1 MQTMSGKR
9 FKILIIDD
17 NPATIKILGSIISD
31 NYTKQVA
38 TSGESAIEILEA
50 STELPDLILLDLI
63 MPGMDGFET
72 CKMIKQNIRY
82 KDIPIIFL
90 SSRTDSLTKIEALK
104 AGGVDY
110 ITKPFNF
117 DEMRSRIDVHL
128 SIHNF
133 EQELS
138 KHNKYLSTLIDEKAK
153 EISEIQLST
162 IYALVKLTDYRDD
175 VIGGH
180 LQRTQIMC
188 QRIAESLRS
197 KSKYIAIIDDEF
209 ISNIYKSSPLHD
221 IGKVG
226 IPDNIYLKPGKL
238 TPEEFEVMK
247 RHTTIGAETLEAV
260 LLRFPNNEFI
270 EMGIDIAKYH
280 HEKWDGKGYP
290 EGLSGDNI
298 PISARIMAVSDVF
311 DALMSKRPYKEAFS
325 FSDSYNIILE
335 GKGSHFDPMVVDAFI
350 EIAKEVV
357 FE

>member
-1 MQTMSGKR
+1 MSGKR
-9 FKILIIDD
+9 FKILIVDD
-17 NPATIKILGSIISD
+17 NPATIKILGSLISD
-31 NYTKQVA
+31 NYAKQVA

-50 STELPDLILLDLI
+50 SIELPDLILLDLI
-63 MPGMDGFET
+63 MPGMDGLET
-72 CKMIKQNIRY
+72 CKIIKQNVRY

-90 SSRTDSLTKIEALK
+90 SSRTDTLTKIEALK

-117 DEMRSRIDVHL
+117 DEMRSRVDVHL
-128 SIHNF
+128 SIHDL
-133 EQELS
+133 ERELS
-138 KHNKYLSTLIDEKAK
+138 KHNKYLNTLIDEKAK

-175 VIGGH
+175 VLGGH
-180 LQRTQIMC
+180 LLRTQIMC
-188 QRIAESLRS
+188 QRIAEKLRNE
-197 KSKYIAIIDDEF
+197 SKYQSVIDEEF

-226 IPDNIYLKPGKL
+226 TPDSIYLKPGKL
-238 TPEEFEVMK
+238 TTEEFEIMK
-247 RHTTIGAETLEAV
+247 RHTTIGAETLQAV

-280 HEKWDGKGYP
+280 HEKWDGTGYP
-290 EGLSGDNI
+290 EGLSGQEI

-325 FSDSYNIILE
+325 FAESYNIILE
-335 GKGSHFDPMVVDAFI
+335 GKGNHFDPMVVNAFI
-350 EIAKEVV
+350 QIADEVV
-357 FE
+357 TK

>member
-1 MQTMSGKR
+1 MQTMSKKR
-9 FKILIIDD
+9 FKILIVDD

-31 NYTKQVA
+31 DYSKQVA

-50 STELPDLILLDLI
+50 SIELPDLILLDLI

-72 CKMIKQNIRY
+72 CRIIKQNLRY

-90 SSRTDSLTKIEALK
+90 SSRNDTLTKIEALK
-104 AGGVDY
+104 IGGVDY

-117 DEMRSRIDVHL
+117 DEIRSRVDVHL
-128 SIHNF
+128 SIYDL
-133 EQELS
+133 EKELA
-138 KHNKYLSTLIDEKAK
+138 KHNKRLNTLIDEKAK

-188 QRIAESLRS
+188 QRIAEKLSS
-197 KSKYIAIIDDEF
+197 ESKYQSIIDDEF

-226 IPDNIYLKPGKL
+226 IPDSIYLKPGKL
-238 TPEEFEVMK
+238 TPDEFEVMK

-290 EGLSGDNI
+290 KGLSGEAI

-325 FSDSYNIILE
+325 FSESYNIILE
-335 GKGSHFDPMVVDAFI
+335 GKGNHFDPMVVDAFI
-350 EIAKEVV
+350 EIVDEVV